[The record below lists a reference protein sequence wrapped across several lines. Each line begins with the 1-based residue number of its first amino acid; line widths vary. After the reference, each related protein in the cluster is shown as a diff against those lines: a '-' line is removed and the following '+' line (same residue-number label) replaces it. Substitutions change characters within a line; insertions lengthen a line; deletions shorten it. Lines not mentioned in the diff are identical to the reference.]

1 MKRLLLLAGA
11 LLFASCQT
19 GTTQQKE
26 TVSLSSCTYTMP
38 GDSLIK
44 HIAEFGLDGVS
55 PDNMSSIL
63 PNLIILDQIHDAKE
77 SSAYCVLNEKIPQAN
92 FIESREK
99 LLIQVTPVG
108 QKVTVNIKAFITAKI
123 SYMSY
128 GFKSAEMVT
137 KKVTC
142 SSTGKMEQELL
153 HYLSRFDTA
162 QGS

>member
-19 GTTQQKE
+19 GTTQHKE
-26 TVSLSSCTYTMP
+26 TVSFSSCTYTMP

-44 HIAEFGLDGVS
+44 HIAEFGLDGVAL
-55 PDNMSSIL
+55 DNISSIL

-77 SSAYCVLNEKIPQAN
+77 SSKYCVLNEKIPQAS

-99 LLIQVTPVG
+99 LLIQITPVG
-108 QKVTVNIKAFITAKI
+108 QKVTLNIKPYITAKV

-128 GFKSAEMVT
+128 SFKSAEMVT

-142 SSTGKMEQELL
+142 SSTGKMEQELFD
-153 HYLSRFDTA
+153 YLNQFES
-162 QGS
+162 QK